1 MKTRWILGWL
11 LVLELLVSGPA
22 RAQQKVVKD
31 EPKTGNYTLGQGDVI
46 AVKVFREP
54 ELDSQHRLSHD
65 GTIQFPLLGNVTLK
79 GKTTTEAASYLAALL
94 DKDYLVRPQVSVS
107 VVTYAKQR
115 FVVLGQVANP
125 GTFSIPDEENLD
137 LLGAVAAAGGFTR
150 LADTS
155 KVVLRRMVGGREEA
169 QTIDVRGL
177 LNGKGGQSMKILPND
192 TITVGERIF

>member
-1 MKTRWILGWL
+1 MNIRWILALWL
-11 LVLELLVSGPA
+11 LSFVAPA
-22 RAQQKVVKD
+22 FSQVQPKIVRE
-31 EPKTGNYTLGQGDVI
+31 EPKAGNYSLSVGDVI

-65 GTIQFPLLGNVTLK
+65 GTIQFPLLGSVILR
-79 GKTTTEAASYLAALL
+79 GKTTAEAATYLAALL

-155 KVVLRRMVGGREEA
+155 KVVLRRVAGGREES
-169 QTIDVRGL
+169 QTIDVRGM
-177 LNGKGGQSMKILPND
+177 LNGKGGQSIKIQPND